1 MPEAKSFQTL
11 FKNLMNT
18 LLSENVTMGELT
30 GTFPKQIFEKKCE
43 DTQFLNV
50 QFLSRVFFDERN
62 H

>member
-1 MPEAKSFQTL
+1 
-11 FKNLMNT
+11 MNT
-18 LLSENVTMGELT
+18 LLSENVSMGELT

-43 DTQFLNV
+43 DTRFLNV